1 MKIIIVSG
9 GFDPIHSGHIAYF
22 KSAKKLGDM
31 LIVALNSD
39 EWLINKKSKFFMP
52 FEQRKAIVENL
63 SCVDSV
69 IEFEDDELGSA
80 INALTKVKAM
90 YPEHKIVF
98 ANGGD
103 RNKENIPEMSVSD
116 VEFEFSVGGDNK
128 KNSSSWILKNW
139 QYYREDR
146 LWGTFYNLFEEDK
159 VKVKELIVAPGKG
172 MSFQKHFMR
181 SEIWMVSKGSC
192 IVNYS
197 KDDPDNKQNIKLN
210 KFDHYLV
217 PVGEWHQITNPF
229 EETCHLIEIQYDEK
243 CVEEDIERTE
253 YYQEKQYLN
262 FYIHDITIKCN
273 FTILA
278 GWQSGYAAACK
289 AVYAGSIPASASNN
303 PKTFI
308 C

>member
-9 GFDPIHSGHIAYF
+9 GFDPLHSGHIAYF
-22 KSAKKLGDM
+22 KSAKDLGDK

-39 EWLINKKSKFFMP
+39 AWLVNKKGKFFMP
-52 FEQRKAIVENL
+52 FLERKAIVENL
-63 SCVDSV
+63 ACVDLV
-69 IEFEDDELGSA
+69 VDFEDDELGSA
-80 INALTKVKAM
+80 TNALIKVKEM
-90 YPEHKIVF
+90 YPDDQIIF

-103 RNKENIPEMSVSD
+103 RNKENIPEMSVDNIS
-116 VEFEFSVGGDNK
+116 FEFSVGGDDK

-139 QYYREDR
+139 QYYHEKR
-146 LWGTFYNLFEEDK
+146 LWGSFYNLFEEDQ
-159 VKVKELIVAPGKG
+159 VKVKELVVAPGKG
-172 MSFQKHFMR
+172 MSFQKHFKR

-229 EETCHLIEIQYDEK
+229 KETCHLIEIQYGDE

-253 YYQEKQYLN
+253 YYQEK
-262 FYIHDITIKCN
+262 
-273 FTILA
+273 
-278 GWQSGYAAACK
+278 
-289 AVYAGSIPASASNN
+289 
-303 PKTFI
+303 
-308 C
+308 